1 MRTKSSI
8 GPASFKP
15 SEFMR
20 GRRPHLFSDSHSEIV
35 TELQRDVFDYQ
46 LETLT
51 SRKEETKFEHFAR
64 KLAEKEICPNLLPQ
78 TGPTGGGDSKVDA
91 ETYAVSEEIAER
103 WYTGIDQSA
112 ARERWAFAFS
122 AKRDWQPKVKSDV
135 EKIVKTGRG
144 YARIFFISNQYVPDK
159 KRAELEDE
167 LSREYETRVQIL
179 DRTWIIEKVFGN
191 NRTALAIDALGIA
204 GLANQKQAVRGP
216 KDIEREN
223 DLRLLDEQIDDI
235 PRYEGV
241 QYQLAEDCLE
251 TAMLARGLGRPRA
264 EVEGRFDR
272 AERIADKVDHQQQRL
287 RIAYARA
294 WTAFWWSDD
303 FDEFNKLYGR
313 VEDLA
318 KNTEQAD
325 DAELLFNL
333 WQVLR
338 SSVAQ
343 GALSPDAAQ
352 LESRTSVLKSTLDR
366 LGGNPDRPNNAAIA
380 RTSRLLVDL
389 AENIANKNG
398 AAQALQGLKEL
409 AVSSEQL
416 ANYPIE
422 TLSDMLAEI
431 GDAFAGNAAFDDLFE
446 AVTEILSRR
455 RGEGQAGEAYLLRGI
470 QKLKADLPYEAIRF
484 LGRAQHKLA
493 KREYRI
499 ELVKSLAV
507 ASAAY
512 EEVGL
517 LWAARSSLIIA
528 AHYALSE
535 FHESGQIISPAVL
548 IAEKIV
554 WLELR
559 IGRVPSVLAWSELA
573 DVLSRHLEAAEGP
586 RVGAGDQRQSRD
598 IVTGMLLLR
607 STLMQLCSLD
617 FLVLVLQRLD
627 LFSASMSLMYA
638 LGYEERLRKDEWLKP
653 DESSAQVLDFFCKLL
668 AHEEASSM
676 LPERPEFLIDEDVTL
691 STTIF
696 GCHISVIAENQ
707 PHSLYLAEAII
718 GSLEAFLAT
727 SLNEGIFPHRET
739 FTVSIRAAG
748 ASFPDPGREDVST
761 NHLRI
766 SHSIPTHGDSREAQ
780 SAYSDWMME
789 TVLQILTKVAIVD
802 DIDAF
807 MAKVVGD
814 ERGFERSI
822 NNAHVATLMTNI
834 MGPNPKLRLRD
845 WRTGFDGESFPLLR
859 TEPWNSKCP
868 RREETEQKAP
878 SGDPVFGEGEPPP
891 ELLDRERGKH
901 ADMRVSSFIDTPLW
915 DKATW
920 RGTFFGISNP
930 DDPPLFG
937 LAFKEKDAAVAIFA
951 EWRRRLGKIDRKDEL
966 RICILTGI
974 DKSNPAAYR
983 VVVTTKPAFKN
994 DKKLIVIA
1002 LRSNTMEPR
1011 DSRNLD
1017 MFLKAYARV
1026 GKYFLLPAH
1035 LIDDSQQPELLMEYW
1050 IGKTELTVR
1059 PAWQVG
1065 LNDPDMMALRPND
1078 DPILPPDVNDPPV
1091 LRALTRIRTMRS
1103 E

>member
-1 MRTKSSI
+1 MRKKSSI
-8 GPASFKP
+8 GPATFKP

-20 GRRPHLFSDSHSEIV
+20 GRRPHLFSDSHSEIE

-51 SRKEETKFEHFAR
+51 NRKEETKFEHFAR

-78 TGPTGGGDSKVDA
+78 TGPTGGGDSKVDT
-91 ETYAVSEEIAER
+91 ETYAVSGEIAER
-103 WYTGIDQSA
+103 WYVGIDQSA

-122 AKRDWQPKVKSDV
+122 AKKDWRSKVKSDV

-144 YARIFFISNQYVPDK
+144 YAKIFFISNQYIPDR

-167 LSREYETRVQIL
+167 LSKEHDARVQIL

-191 NRTALAIDALGIA
+191 NRTALAIDALGIT
-204 GLANQKQAVRGP
+204 GLANQKQAIRGP

-223 DLRLLDEQIDDI
+223 DLRFLDEQIEDI

-251 TAMLARGLGRPRA
+251 SAMLARGLGRPRA

-272 AERIADKVDHQQQRL
+272 AERVADKVGHQQQRM

-294 WTAFWWSDD
+294 WTAFWWYDD
-303 FDEFNKLYGR
+303 FDELNKLYGR
-313 VEDLA
+313 VEEIA

-333 WQVLR
+333 WQLLR
-338 SSVAQ
+338 SSVVHRTLSLEVAQ
-343 GALSPDAAQ
+343 I
-352 LESRTSVLKSTLDR
+352 ESRTSVLKLTLDR
-366 LGGNPDRPNNAAIA
+366 LSGNPDRPNNAAIA

-389 AENIANKNG
+389 AEGIANEG
-398 AAQALQGLKEL
+398 ETAQALQGLKEV
-409 AVSSEQL
+409 ATSSEQL
-416 ANYPIE
+416 GNYPIE
-422 TLSDMLAEI
+422 TLSGMLAEI
-431 GDAFAGNAAFDDLFE
+431 GDAFAGNVAFDDLFE
-446 AVTEILSRR
+446 TVTEILSRR
-455 RGEGQAGEAYLLRGI
+455 RGDGQAGEAYLRRGM

-499 ELVKSLAV
+499 ELVKSLAA

-517 LWAARSSLIIA
+517 LWAARSSLITA
-528 AHYALSE
+528 AHYALAE
-535 FHESGQIISPAVL
+535 FHESGQITFPAVM
-548 IAEKIV
+548 IAEKLV

-559 IGRVPSVLAWSELA
+559 IGRIPSVLAWSELA
-573 DVLSRHLEAAEGP
+573 DVLSRHLEAADGP
-586 RVGAGDQRQSRD
+586 RVGADDQRQSRD
-598 IVTGMLLLR
+598 IATGMLLLR
-607 STLMQLCSLD
+607 STLTQLGSLD

-627 LFSASMSLMYA
+627 LYSASMSLMYA
-638 LGYEERLRKDEWLKP
+638 LGHEERLRKDEWLKP

-668 AHEEASSM
+668 AHEEASAM
-676 LPERPEFLIDEDVTL
+676 LPERPELLIGEDVTL

-696 GCHISVIAENQ
+696 GCRISVCAENQ

-727 SLNEGIFPHRET
+727 SLNERILPYRET
-739 FTVSIRAAG
+739 FTVSIRATD
-748 ASFPDPGREDVST
+748 ASLPVPGRENVST
-761 NHLRI
+761 DHMRI

-780 SAYSDWMME
+780 SAYSDWIME
-789 TVLQILTKVAIVD
+789 TVLQVLTKVAIVH
-802 DIDAF
+802 DIEAF

-845 WRTGFDGESFPLLR
+845 WRNGFDGESFPLVR
-859 TEPWNSKCP
+859 TEPWNSGCP
-868 RREETEQKAP
+868 RLEETEEEAP
-878 SGDPVFGEGEPPP
+878 SAELVFGKVEPPP

-901 ADMRVSSFIDTPLW
+901 ADMHVSSFIDSPLW

-920 RGTFFGISNP
+920 HATFFGITHP

-937 LAFKEKDAAVAIFA
+937 LGFREKDAAVAIFS
-951 EWRRRLGKIDRKDEL
+951 EWRRRLGKVDRNDEL
-966 RICILTGI
+966 RISILTGI

-983 VVVTTKPAFKN
+983 VAVTTKPIFKN
-994 DKKLIVIA
+994 DQKLTVIA

-1017 MFLKAYARV
+1017 KFLKAYARV
-1026 GKYFLLPAH
+1026 GRYALIPAY
-1035 LIDDSQQPELLMEYW
+1035 LIDESKQPELLMEYW
-1050 IGKTELTVR
+1050 IGKTELTVQ

-1065 LNDPDMMALRPND
+1065 LNDPDIMALRPDD

-1091 LRALTRIRTMRS
+1091 LRALARIRTMRR